1 MNPFDPSNS
10 ARQVIAAS
18 GVLAK
23 KAFGQHF
30 LQDENILRRIIAA
43 ANLSAVHHAIE
54 IGPGPGVLTRLLL
67 ESPAETVT
75 AVEIDPRCIEHLSLL
90 QTLHPRLQLLNQDA
104 LKTDLLT
111 LSSAPRVITANLP
124 YNVATP
130 LLAGW
135 LQQIAAQGKNAF
147 ESMVL
152 MFQKEVADRITA
164 QPGNK
169 DYGRIS
175 VLAQWLCR
183 VEKLF
188 DVAPSCFIP
197 PPKVQ
202 SSVIRLTALET
213 PRFHASLDALE
224 KVVQA
229 AFGQRRKMLR
239 ASLKTLVKDSEA
251 LLESAAIDGT
261 RRAETL
267 SVEEFCRLSEAFNH
281 ARSGGN

>member
-1 MNPFDPSNS
+1 MNPFDGSNS
-10 ARQVIAAS
+10 ASQVIAAS
-18 GVLAK
+18 GLLAK

-30 LQDENILRRIIAA
+30 LHDENILRRILTG
-43 ANLSAVHHAIE
+43 ANLSGGKHAIE

-67 ESPAETVT
+67 ESPVETVT
-75 AVEIDPRCIEHLSLL
+75 AIEIDPRCVQHLALL
-90 QTLHPRLQLLNQDA
+90 QTVHPRLQLFNLDA
-104 LKTDLLT
+104 LKTDILT
-111 LSSAPRVITANLP
+111 LSPAPRIIVANLP

-135 LQQIAAQGKNAF
+135 LQQIAEQGKNAF

-152 MFQKEVADRITA
+152 MFQKEVAERIIA
-164 QPGNK
+164 QPGSK

-175 VLAQWLCR
+175 VLAGWLCN

-188 DVAPSCFIP
+188 DVAPTCFIP

-202 SSVIRLTALET
+202 SSVIRLTTLDR
-213 PRFHASLDALE
+213 PHFHASLDALE
-224 KVVQA
+224 KVVQG

-239 ASLKTLVKDSEA
+239 ASLKTLVKESEA
-251 LLESAAIDGT
+251 LLDSVQIDGT

-267 SVEEFCRLSEAFNH
+267 SIEEFCRLAEAFSH
-281 ARSGGN
+281 ARSAGN